1 MKLLKENNE
10 HRMNEQKGITIMA
23 KAKEVEKTFEE
34 SLNELEG
41 IVQRL
46 ERGDVPLEEA
56 LVAFQEGVALSK
68 QCQDTL
74 EKAEKTLTKMMTEN
88 NEEVPFEE
96 SEEV

>member
-1 MKLLKENNE
+1 
-10 HRMNEQKGITIMA
+10 MA
-23 KAKEVEKTFEE
+23 KEKAVEKTFEE
-34 SLNELEG
+34 SLTELEQ

-56 LVAFQEGVALSK
+56 LAAFQEGMALSK

-74 EKAEKTLTKMMTEN
+74 ENAEKTLAKVMKN

-96 SEEV
+96 SGENE

>member
-1 MKLLKENNE
+1 MP
-10 HRMNEQKGITIMA
+10 A
-23 KAKEVEKTFEE
+23 KEKTFEE
-34 SLNELEG
+34 SLNALEE

-56 LVAFQEGVALSK
+56 LVAFQDGMALSK

-88 NEEVPFEE
+88 NKEIVFEE
-96 SEEV
+96 SEEA

>member
-1 MKLLKENNE
+1 MP
-10 HRMNEQKGITIMA
+10 A
-23 KAKEVEKTFEE
+23 KEKTFEE
-34 SLNELEG
+34 SLNALEE

-56 LVAFQEGVALSK
+56 LVNFQEGMALSK

-88 NEEVPFEE
+88 NKEIVFEE
-96 SEEV
+96 SEEA

>member
-1 MKLLKENNE
+1 MP
-10 HRMNEQKGITIMA
+10 A
-23 KAKEVEKTFEE
+23 KEKTFEE
-34 SLNELEG
+34 SLNALEE

-56 LVAFQEGVALSK
+56 LAAFQEGMSLSK

-88 NEEVPFEE
+88 NEEIVFEE
-96 SEEV
+96 SEEA

>member
-1 MKLLKENNE
+1 MPAE
-10 HRMNEQKGITIMA
+10 
-23 KAKEVEKTFEE
+23 EKTFEE
-34 SLNELEG
+34 SLNALEE

-56 LVAFQEGVALSK
+56 LAAFQEGMALSK

-88 NEEVPFEE
+88 NEEIVFEE
-96 SEEV
+96 SEEA

>member
-1 MKLLKENNE
+1 MP
-10 HRMNEQKGITIMA
+10 A
-23 KAKEVEKTFEE
+23 KEKTFEE
-34 SLNELEG
+34 SLNALEE

-56 LVAFQEGVALSK
+56 LAAFQEGMALSK

-88 NEEVPFEE
+88 DEEIVFEE
-96 SEEV
+96 SEEA

>member
-1 MKLLKENNE
+1 MP
-10 HRMNEQKGITIMA
+10 A
-23 KAKEVEKTFEE
+23 KEKTFEE
-34 SLNELEG
+34 SLNALEE

-56 LVAFQEGVALSK
+56 LAAFQEGMALSK

-88 NEEVPFEE
+88 KIGRASCRERV
-96 SEEV
+96 

>member
-1 MKLLKENNE
+1 MP
-10 HRMNEQKGITIMA
+10 A
-23 KAKEVEKTFEE
+23 KEKTFEE
-34 SLNELEG
+34 SLNALEE

-56 LVAFQEGVALSK
+56 LVAFQEGMALSK

-88 NEEVPFEE
+88 NEEIVFEE

>member
-1 MKLLKENNE
+1 MP
-10 HRMNEQKGITIMA
+10 A
-23 KAKEVEKTFEE
+23 KEKTFEE
-34 SLNELEG
+34 SLNALEE

-56 LVAFQEGVALSK
+56 LAAFQEGVALSK

-88 NEEVPFEE
+88 NEEIVFEE
-96 SEEV
+96 SEEA

>member
-1 MKLLKENNE
+1 MP
-10 HRMNEQKGITIMA
+10 A
-23 KAKEVEKTFEE
+23 KEKTFEE
-34 SLNELEG
+34 SLNALEE

-56 LVAFQEGVALSK
+56 LAAFQEGMALSK

-88 NEEVPFEE
+88 NEEIVF
-96 SEEV
+96 